1 MHTEKNICD
10 NVLGILLNINGK
22 TKDTAKARKD
32 LCHMGIRRD
41 LHLQTND
48 TSTSMPHAK
57 YTLSKVEKASF
68 FDWLQCVKFPDG
80 YASNISH
87 CVNTKNGKIS
97 GMKSHDYHVL
107 LQRLLPVAIRGYLS
121 TEIRTPLIEL
131 CFFFKE
137 LCSRTLKLDILN
149 RMKDDIVLILCKLEM
164 IFLPAFFDI
173 MVHLVV
179 HLSREAELAGPVHYH
194 WVYPIERFICGID
207 HIQKGQL
214 LRDIYLLN
222 V

>member
-1 MHTEKNICD
+1 MVH
-10 NVLGILLNINGK
+10 LHQ
-22 TKDTAKARKD
+22 
-32 LCHMGIRRD
+32 CHMR
-41 LHLQTND
+41 
-48 TSTSMPHAK
+48 S
-57 YTLSKVEKASF
+57 TLSKVEKASL

-97 GMKSHDYHVL
+97 GMKSHDCHVL
-107 LQRLLPVAIRGYLS
+107 LQCLLLVAIRGYLS

-149 RMKDDIVLILCKLEM
+149 QMKDNIVMILYKLEM

-173 MVHLVV
+173 MVHLAV
-179 HLSREAELAGPVHYH
+179 HLPREAELAGLVHYH
-194 WVYPIERFICGID
+194 WMYPIERFMGKLKRFVQNRSHPERSIVEGYLSVECLTFCFMYLRGIQTRWSPKERNND
-207 HIQKGQL
+207 GW
-214 LRDIYLLN
+214 
-222 V
+222 